1 MKRFKMKRLWILFG
15 VVLVLAGTTSAFGQ
29 NEKKAL
35 KNADKHLGYDE
46 YKQAIPFLKEAI
58 GYNGKNAYTQF
69 TLGMALFK
77 VYRKTEALKHFEK
90 ANALNSQVDPQL
102 PWYYARCLHYTLDF
116 DKAIVQYQK
125 ALTRFREKDSEYR
138 EIQMAI
144 QHCQYG
150 KKAVEEPIPAKIVN
164 VGPPINTQYSEH
176 SPVINA
182 DESVMAY
189 TTVYPSNEGCKGDPM
204 CPLEDIYIAEKKGE
218 VWGKP
223 RSISEVNTSN
233 HDATIG
239 LSPDGQTMFV
249 YKNPPGSGDIFKSEL
264 KGDKWSKPESM
275 GTPINSKYWEE
286 VVSVAPDGRTIFFTS
301 EREVEGSQGGSDI
314 YMARLDAEG
323 EWSEPTNLRELNT
336 PFDERSPFIHPNG
349 VELYFSTNG
358 RRDCIGGFDIF
369 ISELQENGS
378 WSKPRNIGYPIN
390 TPDDDIYF
398 VFSADQKTGYY
409 ASAKEGGYGEKDIYR
424 IEILEPEPVVAEVEE
439 APAPPP
445 VRNALTILKG
455 VIRDA
460 KTQQPVAAEIQVI
473 DNEKDLVVANFTS
486 NSATGK
492 YLVTLPSG
500 KNYGIRVENEDYLF
514 KSVNVNIPKADGFQE
529 IIKDVDLDK
538 IEIGKAIVLNNIF
551 YDYDKA
557 TLRPESRAE
566 LERLHQLMLDNPK
579 MKIEIG
585 GHTDGDGSDSYNQDL
600 SERRAASVVTYL
612 QEKGVGVNRLVYKGY
627 GEKVPIAPNDTPEN
641 KQKNRRTE
649 LRILEK

>member
-1 MKRFKMKRLWILFG
+1 MKRIWIFLG

-29 NEKKAL
+29 TEKKAL
-35 KNADKHLGYDE
+35 RNADKHLGFDE
-46 YKQAIPFLKEAI
+46 YKQAIPFLKEAV
-58 GYNGKNAYTQF
+58 GYNPSNAYSQYM
-69 TLGMALFK
+69 LGMSLFK
-77 VYRKTEALKHFEK
+77 VYRKAEALTHLEK
-90 ANALNSQVDPQL
+90 ANSLNPQVSELL
-102 PWYYARCLHYTLDF
+102 PWYYARSLHYTLEF

-125 ALTRFREKDSEYR
+125 ALTKFREKDKEYR

-150 KKAVEEPIPAKIVN
+150 KKAIQEPIPAKIVN
-164 VGPPINTQYSEH
+164 VGPPINTQYAEH

-204 CPLEDIYIAEKKGE
+204 CFLEDIYIVEKKGE
-218 VWGKP
+218 KWAKP
-223 RSISEVNTSN
+223 RSIDEVNTAN

-239 LSPDGQTMFV
+239 LSPDGQKMFI
-249 YKNPPGSGDIFKSEL
+249 YKNPPGSGDIFISEL
-264 KGDKWSKPESM
+264 KGDKWSKPEAMDS
-275 GTPINSKYWEE
+275 PINTKYWEE
-286 VVSVAPDGRTIFFTS
+286 VVSIAPDGRTIYFTS

-314 YMARLDAEG
+314 YMSHMNEEG
-323 EWSEPTNLRELNT
+323 EWSEPKNLKELNT
-336 PFDERSPFIHPNG
+336 PFEERSPFIHPNG

-369 ISELQENGS
+369 VSELQEDGS
-378 WSKPRNIGYPIN
+378 WSAPRNIGYPIN

-409 ASAKEGGYGEKDIYR
+409 ASAKEGGYGDKDIYR
-424 IEILEPEPVVAEVEE
+424 IEIQEPEPVVAVVEE
-439 APAPPP
+439 EKPEPAP
-445 VRNALTILKG
+445 VKNALTILKG

-460 KTQQPVAAEIQVI
+460 KTQEPLEADIQVI
-473 DNEKDLVVANFTS
+473 DNEQDVVVANFSS
-486 NSATGK
+486 NSASGK

-514 KSVNVNIPKADGFQE
+514 KSVNVNIPKSDGFQE

-566 LERLHQLMLDNPK
+566 LERLHQLMTDNPK

-585 GHTDGDGSDSYNQDL
+585 GHTDGDGSDTYNQNL
-600 SERRAASVVTYL
+600 SERRAQSVVNYL
-612 QEKGVGVNRLVYKGY
+612 VEKGIPVSRLVFKGY
-627 GEKVPIAPNDTPEN
+627 GEKAPIAPNDTPEN

-649 LRILEK
+649 LKILEK